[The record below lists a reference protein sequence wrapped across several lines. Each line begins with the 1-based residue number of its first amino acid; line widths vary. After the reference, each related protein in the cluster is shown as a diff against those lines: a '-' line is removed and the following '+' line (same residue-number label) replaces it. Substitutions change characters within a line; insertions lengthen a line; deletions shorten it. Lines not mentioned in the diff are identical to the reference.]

1 MALFGI
7 RGALLTFVILKIVFS
22 ISEET
27 CEKID
32 TCSCKLRNGL
42 VVSLKAVDGGSKPSF
57 TDIPMA
63 GSRYTF
69 DWNPCT
75 PFSVFGCGNVTVCQV
90 VPGGGYPVGSQNT
103 SFSVDSD
110 GNVVISY
117 GSIIGPDDYARGSRI
132 TLKCD
137 PNQPGK
143 GIMPNFTESRPSAGA
158 SIYGATFTSKYACAT
173 EEETCEKIDTCSC
186 KLRNGSV
193 VSLKAVDGG
202 SKPSFTDIPGAAGSG
217 RTFDWNPCTP
227 FSVFGCDNVTV
238 CQVVSGGG
246 YPAGSQNTSFSVDN
260 SGNVVI
266 SYGSIIGPPDDYAR
280 GSRITLKCD
289 PNQAGKGIIPNF
301 TESRPS
307 ATASIYSATFT
318 SKYACATGEE
328 TCEKIDT
335 CSCKLRNGS
344 VVSLKAVDGG
354 SKPSFQNI
362 PEKDSE
368 GRTFEWNPCTPFSS
382 GTGCDNVLVCQVL
395 QNEKNPAGSE
405 DTSFSVDSDG
415 NVVITYGGIP
425 SGSPSY
431 TRGSEITLKCDAKV
445 SGKGIVSD
453 FIEDKKSDTSS
464 IYSATYTSSHA
475 CPTKGSGSSGG
486 LSVGSI
492 LLIIFF
498 PLLLMYFI
506 VGVLINRFGR
516 GIESMPEL
524 IPNHSFWTDFPFLV
538 KDGAVFTC
546 GCIKSACSSLKQ
558 KCSKDGYAEI

>member
-1 MALFGI
+1 MMFQ
-7 RGALLTFVILKIVFS
+7 
-22 ISEET
+22 
-27 CEKID
+27 
-32 TCSCKLRNGL
+32 
-42 VVSLKAVDGGSKPSF
+42 
-57 TDIPMA
+57 
-63 GSRYTF
+63 
-69 DWNPCT
+69 
-75 PFSVFGCGNVTVCQV
+75 VCQV

-354 SKPSFQNI
+354 SKPRDLLEEALAKEETLLGNKCFPVYPN
-362 PEKDSE
+362 
-368 GRTFEWNPCTPFSS
+368 
-382 GTGCDNVLVCQVL
+382 LVCQVL
-395 QNEKNPAGSE
+395 PGGGYPAGSQ
-405 DTSFSVDSDG
+405 DTSFSVDSAG
-415 NVVITYGGIP
+415 NVVISYGSIIGP
-425 SGSPSY
+425 YGY
-431 TRGSEITLKCDAKV
+431 ARGSKITLKCDSEAP
-445 SGKGIVSD
+445 GKGSVSS
-453 FIEDKKSDTSS
+453 FTESNPTSTSS
-464 IYSATYTSSHA
+464 IYSATFTSKYA
-475 CPTKGSGSSGG
+475 CATEGD
-486 LSVGSI
+486 
-492 LLIIFF
+492 
-498 PLLLMYFI
+498 
-506 VGVLINRFGR
+506 
-516 GIESMPEL
+516 
-524 IPNHSFWTDFPFLV
+524 SFETV
-538 KDGAVFTC
+538 Y
-546 GCIKSACSSLKQ
+546 Q
-558 KCSKDGYAEI
+558 